1 MHILKIPPH
10 PVVGATRILSESL
23 SIWVCFVVKF
33 CVIGEANKVISL
45 VENIQHF
52 GEKKTIRVLCNK
64 KSPNEEKSDME
75 TYQNA
80 QICYEGENMREDSV
94 RRLPGNLT

>member
-23 SIWVCFVVKF
+23 SINTKSRYPTFW
-33 CVIGEANKVISL
+33 
-45 VENIQHF
+45 
-52 GEKKTIRVLCNK
+52 KKIRVLCNK
-64 KSPNEEKSDME
+64 KLPNEEKSDIE

-80 QICYEGENMREDSV
+80 QICYEGGNMREDYV
-94 RRLPGNLT
+94 RRLSRNDENHVIKNLQKQDRLVRKT